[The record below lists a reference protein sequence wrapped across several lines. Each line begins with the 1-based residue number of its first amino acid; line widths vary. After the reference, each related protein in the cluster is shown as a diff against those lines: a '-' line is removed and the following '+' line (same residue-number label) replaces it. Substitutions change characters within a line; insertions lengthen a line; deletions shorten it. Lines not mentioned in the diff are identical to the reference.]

1 MKLGNS
7 TSIRAFLMK
16 LSQDEGL
23 VFQQVATRYL
33 HERLLY
39 RLSLSEYSSKFILK
53 GGNLVYALEGL
64 HVRPTKDI
72 DVLAKHIAN
81 DKETLKNIF
90 ENICAVR
97 YDDDCVIF
105 DASNMTASDIAEEK
119 KYSGIRLLI
128 NAQFDTIK
136 QTLQVDIGFGD
147 VVTPAPVL
155 ISFPTL
161 LDGLNRPEIMAY
173 SIETVIAEKFEAMV
187 KHGAFNSRM
196 KDFYDVFILLK
207 NCKIN
212 TTDLQEAIFQTF
224 KNRNT
229 DFSENIELFTPSFRE
244 NPRRQAMWKAFLKKT
259 KISENLELPYV
270 VENILETLQPIYN
283 ELY

>member
-1 MKLGNS
+1 
-7 TSIRAFLMK
+7 MK
-16 LSQDEGL
+16 LSQDERL

-105 DASNMTASDIAEEK
+105 DASNM
-119 KYSGIRLLI
+119 
-128 NAQFDTIK
+128 
-136 QTLQVDIGFGD
+136 LQ
-147 VVTPAPVL
+147 
-155 ISFPTL
+155 
-161 LDGLNRPEIMAY
+161 
-173 SIETVIAEKFEAMV
+173 
-187 KHGAFNSRM
+187 
-196 KDFYDVFILLK
+196 ILLHR
-207 NCKIN
+207 I
-212 TTDLQEAIFQTF
+212 
-224 KNRNT
+224 
-229 DFSENIELFTPSFRE
+229 
-244 NPRRQAMWKAFLKKT
+244 
-259 KISENLELPYV
+259 
-270 VENILETLQPIYN
+270 
-283 ELY
+283 